1 MIRGL
6 AYWTKQCR
14 CPGPRGKWPTESPR
28 PGGGAFGK
36 VLLFLKP
43 PPSVESYPGK
53 RLWAD
58 KARWLGRCTRRFPW
72 PLWAPRKGPS
82 YLTPSPPDNT
92 RKNRGAGGKRER
104 LRAPELMEP
113 DPVQGRV
120 LVLNHFPDIAQQ
132 PRLQGF
138 GGEIFFP
145 SFSIWHPTPQP
156 PRPAGRIGLDQCPL
170 SAPPQPPSSSFSTKL
185 PGHCFPPQEVSD
197 ALRWILFS
205 LLSGQLIFFPVRKKK
220 EIFPSR
226 LQLSVRGEGA
236 GG

>member
-1 MIRGL
+1 MPQLLRNINGIIEAFRRYARTEGDCAVLERGEL
-6 AYWTKQCR
+6 
-14 CPGPRGKWPTESPR
+14 
-28 PGGGAFGK
+28 
-36 VLLFLKP
+36 
-43 PPSVESYPGK
+43 K
-53 RLWAD
+53 RLLEKEFAD
-58 KARWLGRCTRRFPW
+58 VIVVRDSRVGV
-72 PLWAPRKGPS
+72 
-82 YLTPSPPDNT
+82 
-92 RKNRGAGGKRER
+92 RGAGGKRER

-145 SFSIWHPTPQP
+145 RSSIWHPTPQP

-170 SAPPQPPSSSFSTKL
+170 SAPPQPPSSSFSTEL

-197 ALRWILFS
+197 ALRWSLFS